1 MLEITIPAGEAFD
14 PVKEEFVNSP
24 GCTLKLEHSLVSISK
39 WEAKWKRPF
48 LEKGPITTEEIIDY
62 VKCMTIT
69 QNVRPDVYMFIDAS
83 IMSQINDYIN
93 DTRSATKIKQTQNKK
108 PGPREIYTSEVLYA
122 YMVSLQIPFECQKWH
137 LNRLLTLIQSCN
149 RLNEPPKKLSAKDR
163 RAINAANRKRFHT
176 KG

>member
-14 PVKEEFVNSP
+14 PVKEEFIKTP

-48 LEKGPITTEEIIDY
+48 LEHGPSTAEETVDY
-62 VKCMTIT
+62 IKCMTIT
-69 QNVRPDVYMFIDAS
+69 QNVNPNVYMFVDNS
-83 IMSQINDYIN
+83 VMQSINDYIN
-93 DTRSATKIKQTQNKK
+93 DPMTATKIKQSNTKK

-137 LNRLLTLIQSCN
+137 LNRLLTLIQSCSK
-149 RLNEPPKKLSAKDR
+149 LNEPPKKMTAKDR

-176 KG
+176 RG